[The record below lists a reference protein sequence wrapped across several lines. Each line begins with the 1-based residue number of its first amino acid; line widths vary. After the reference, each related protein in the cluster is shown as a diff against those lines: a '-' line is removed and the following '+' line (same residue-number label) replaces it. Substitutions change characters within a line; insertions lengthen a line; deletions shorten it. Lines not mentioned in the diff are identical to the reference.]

1 MACRIYRE
9 CPHRETHRTLLRA
22 APAVEYRDRERIHA
36 NDVSTMSV
44 RIAILSTLV
53 LVLAVP
59 TAAREKTD
67 VLVMKNGDR
76 MTCEIKGL
84 DAGVL
89 YVSFD
94 YIDGTSPV
102 DWSKVLL
109 MESTQPFVVK
119 TADGSAYTGTLRTLE
134 AGAGRPMRIVVVNS
148 GNEETVVEQS
158 RIVQMLVTSERRWQ
172 RFNGEISFGAIYS
185 KGNQSAQYSL
195 GSKVE
200 YVRERWRAGAA
211 LDSSLASSSG
221 TTASTRN
228 ALRLTAQHLLPWNQW
243 YYSGLGG
250 FLQSSEQNIAL
261 QSTFGFGVGRYLMN
275 NNRTTISVLGGGAW
289 QNTNYHTSV
298 QLGDQNTAAAL
309 IYIDARLFKF
319 SRTNLDVTATVLPA
333 ISDPGRVRFSTQDY
347 YYVKL
352 FKNLKWNLSFYGN
365 WDTRPPLGFSGSDY
379 GSSVGISWT
388 FGLK

>member
-1 MACRIYRE
+1 M
-9 CPHRETHRTLLRA
+9 
-22 APAVEYRDRERIHA
+22 
-36 NDVSTMSV
+36 STMSV
-44 RIAILSTLV
+44 RIAILSALV

-59 TAAREKTD
+59 SAAREKTD
-67 VLVMKNGDR
+67 VLMMKNGDR

-84 DAGVL
+84 AAGVL

-94 YIDGTSPV
+94 YIDGTSSV

-109 MESTQPFVVK
+109 LESTQPFIVE
-119 TADGSAYTGTLRTLE
+119 TTDGSAYTGTLRTLE

-148 GNEETVVEQS
+148 GNEETVIEQS
-158 RIVQMLVTSERRWQ
+158 RIAQMLVTSEKRWQ
-172 RFNGEISFGAIYS
+172 RFNGDISFGAMYS
-185 KGNQSAQYSL
+185 KGNQSAQFSL
-195 GSKVE
+195 DSKVE

-211 LDSSLASSSG
+211 LDSSFSSSSG
-221 TTASTRN
+221 ATASTRN
-228 ALRLTAQHLLPWNQW
+228 ALSLTAQHLLPWKQW

-250 FLQSSEQNIAL
+250 FLQSSEQKITL
-261 QSTFGFGVGRYLMN
+261 QSTFGLGVGRYLTN
-275 NNRTTISVLGGGAW
+275 TNRATISVLGGVAW
-289 QNTNYHTSV
+289 QNTNYQTSMV
-298 QLGDQNTAAAL
+298 QLGNQNTAAAL
-309 IYIDARLFKF
+309 IYLDARLFKF

-333 ISDPGRVRFSTQDY
+333 ISDPGRIRFSTQDS

>member
-1 MACRIYRE
+1 MT
-9 CPHRETHRTLLRA
+9 CPQL
-22 APAVEYRDRERIHA
+22 
-36 NDVSTMSV
+36 SV
-44 RIAILSTLV
+44 RIATLSALV
-53 LVLAVP
+53 LFLAVP

-67 VLVMKNGDR
+67 ILVMNNGDR

-84 DAGVL
+84 DASVL

-109 MESTQPFVVK
+109 LESKQPFVVK

-148 GNEETVVEQS
+148 GNEETVIEQS
-158 RIVQMLVTSERRWQ
+158 RIVQMLVTSEKRWQ
-172 RFNGEISFGAIYS
+172 RFNGEISLGAIYS

-200 YVRERWRAGAA
+200 YVRERWKAGAT
-211 LDSSLASSSG
+211 LDSSLSSSSG

-243 YYSGLGG
+243 YYSGLGD
-250 FLQSSEQNIAL
+250 FLQSSEQKIAL
-261 QSTFGFGVGRYLMN
+261 QSTFGFGVGRYLIN
-275 NNRTTISVLGGGAW
+275 TNRATISVLGGVAW
-289 QNTNYHTSV
+289 QNTNYKTSMI
-298 QLGDQNTAAAL
+298 QLGNPNTAAAL
-309 IYIDARLFKF
+309 INLDASLFRF
-319 SRTNLDVTATVLPA
+319 SRTNLDLTATALPA
-333 ISDPGRVRFSTQDY
+333 VSDPGRVRFNTQDY